1 MTLLEEEKD
10 DEIFERMSANPLHDE
25 NKLFNMD
32 IKELNDSDE
41 EIEKEEKI
49 VSNEIKENEIEENKI
64 EENK

>member
-1 MTLLEEEKD
+1 
-10 DEIFERMSANPLHDE
+10 MSANPLHDE
-25 NKLFNMD
+25 NKLFNMY